1 MTLVGRGQHFT
12 YGQLEEL
19 WVKGGGSRATAPIAA
34 AIAEA
39 ESSGWSN
46 NVNER
51 DTNGAGSYGLW
62 QINNGTIFSSQGPNY
77 GGPQGWNNP
86 LENARMA
93 VAKYKGSGPGW
104 SPWGTY
110 TSGAWRAFYRG
121 SIPPSSGKINTQ
133 GYTTSSVGGAGNAG
147 TGGGGNSGGGGFW
160 NDLKKAAGNAF
171 EQIVPGGQV
180 VQGVDP
186 FGFLFSGVGTSVE
199 SGIEQGFV
207 NILKDV
213 WGPIFQRAFWLGE
226 MLLGLFIVILTAIA
240 ITWMGFAKL
249 EGGNQHAARNLLAA
263 PETGGMSLLKGAAS
277 AQADRTRTQR
287 KQRQGVNTEQAQ
299 QRIAV
304 AQRRVAIQ
312 ESQEERRKANAAAAA
327 AKPPATPGLDESVA
341 RARERAR
348 KIREARKRREE

>member
-34 AIAEA
+34 AIAMA

-62 QINNGTIFSSQGPNY
+62 QINDSTVFSSQGPNY

-93 VAKYKGSGPGW
+93 VAKYKGSGNNW

-110 TSGAWRAFYRG
+110 TSGAWRAYYRG
-121 SIPPSSGKINTQ
+121 NIPPSSGKIPNQ

-147 TGGGGNSGGGGFW
+147 TGPGGGGGGGFW
-160 NDLKKAAGNAF
+160 GDLKKAAEKAF
-171 EQIVPGGQV
+171 EQLVPGGEV
-180 VQGVDP
+180 IQGVDP
-186 FGFLFSGVGTSVE
+186 FGYLASGLGTAIG
-199 SGIEQGFV
+199 SGIESGFTNV
-207 NILKDV
+207 FKDI
-213 WGPIFQRAFWLGE
+213 WGPVFRRAFWLGE

-240 ITWMGFAKL
+240 ISWMGFSKL
-249 EGGNQHAARNLLAA
+249 EGGNRAAIRNVLAA
-263 PETGGMSLLKGAAS
+263 PETGGLSLVTGAAS
-277 AQADRTRTQR
+277 AQSGKARQQR
-287 KQRQGVNTEQAQ
+287 AERQGITTEQAQ
-299 QRIAV
+299 QRIDV

-312 ESQEERRKANAAAAA
+312 ESQEQRRKANAQAAA

-348 KIREARKRREE
+348 KIREARRRRDSE